1 MRAIT
6 GLVPTIKLAT
16 SGQIK
21 HLVSEGDSTLQKIL
35 KLAGSWS
42 NHFEPDDS
50 NTASANA
57 GLLGFPQGKVRA
69 HLWEAEFTYNFGQ
82 HHRYG
87 HQTRTVWLEHSFTRH
102 AGEAMWVSILSG

>member
-6 GLVPTIKLAT
+6 GVVPTINLAT

-35 KLAGSWS
+35 KLAGS
-42 NHFEPDDS
+42 
-50 NTASANA
+50 
-57 GLLGFPQGKVRA
+57 
-69 HLWEAEFTYNFGQ
+69 WEAEFTYNFGQ